1 MFVAALVGAVLMFIW
16 GFVSHTV
23 LKLFDVKGFSNSG
36 GLVEML
42 KTSQAESG
50 VYAVP
55 AMPEDMSDK
64 ESPQYKK
71 FVDDYEKGPIAIVI
85 YQEEGATFMGAM
97 TFIKGFLVMLASC
110 LFAAFLVSRS
120 KLASTG
126 GRFTFVLCL
135 GVLMAI
141 HVDGSNW
148 AWMYHPM
155 GWTIAAMI
163 DHVAAWAA
171 AGVGIALILR
181 PQVVVR

>member
-1 MFVAALVGAVLMFIW
+1 MFIW

-36 GLVEML
+36 ALVEMF
-42 KTSQAESG
+42 KTSQADSG
-50 VYAVP
+50 IYAVP
-55 AMPEDMSDK
+55 AMPEDLGDTDT
-64 ESPQYKK
+64 PQNKK
-71 FVDDYEKGPIAIVI
+71 FVADYKKGPIAIVF
-85 YQEEGATFMGAM
+85 YQEDGATFMGAM
-97 TFIKGFLVMLASC
+97 TFIKGFLVALASC

-141 HVDGSNW
+141 NVDGNNFV
-148 AWMYHPM
+148 WMLHPM
-155 GWTIAAMI
+155 DWTIAAMI

-181 PQVVVR
+181 PKVTVR